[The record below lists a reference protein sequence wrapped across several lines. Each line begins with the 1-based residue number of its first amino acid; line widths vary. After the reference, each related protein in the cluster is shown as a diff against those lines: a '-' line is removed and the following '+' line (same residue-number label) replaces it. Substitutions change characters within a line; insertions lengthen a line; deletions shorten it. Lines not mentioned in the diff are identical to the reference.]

1 MAKHRL
7 QFDLNEDA
15 IKEMDQLR
23 EETGL
28 PTRAELIRNALRFLD
43 WALREVRD
51 QNASLLIEKD
61 GKLREVVFPFW
72 KSTKAIETKA
82 TS

>member
-7 QFDLNEDA
+7 QFDLNEEVL
-15 IKEMDQLR
+15 KEVDQLR
-23 EETGL
+23 QETGL
-28 PTRAELIRNALRFLD
+28 QTRAELIRNALRFLD
-43 WALREVRD
+43 WVLREVRD

-72 KSTKAIETKA
+72 KSTEAAQAEAKR
-82 TS
+82 